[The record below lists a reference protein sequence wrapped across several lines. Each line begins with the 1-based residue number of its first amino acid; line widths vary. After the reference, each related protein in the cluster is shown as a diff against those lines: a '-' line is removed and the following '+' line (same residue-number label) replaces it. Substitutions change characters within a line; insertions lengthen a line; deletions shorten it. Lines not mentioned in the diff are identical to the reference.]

1 MNMMTYKQ
9 KRAMRR
15 SRMKPQFAD
24 VIEGFALGS
33 VFLYLVTGFAYWWVT
48 GEVLIRW

>member
-15 SRMKPQFAD
+15 SRMKLQVAD

-33 VFLYLVTGFAYWWVT
+33 VFLYLVTGLAYWWVT
-48 GEVLIRW
+48 GAILIRW